1 MKTRV
6 LVISDLHL
14 GGAPA
19 TADTPAFQMC
29 TPAGRAELVR
39 FLDWATRTTAPQ
51 RQTQL
56 VIAGDVVDFLAE
68 NDGRGFVAFTGDDR
82 VATHKLD
89 LILERTSEVWQALR
103 RFVGAGHALTV
114 MLGNHDLELSLPGP
128 RRRLLEMLGPGRV
141 EFIYDN
147 QAFTRGPILVEHGN
161 RYDDWNAV
169 PHDDLR
175 EVRSRLSRGEPAE
188 FDPLPGSRMVVDLVN
203 PTKTRLSFVDL
214 LKPEDAALLPFLALL
229 APDRYAQV
237 AIGLK
242 ERIRALRVRYGADH
256 LPKDR
261 NFVGASLTPTAVTG
275 ALGTGSTTDDALL
288 ALADRAAA
296 GGDPGMVGSVG
307 SFLDRWRQKLAE
319 GYRQTQLDLLLAVL
333 RTLHHAQERAFDVEV
348 ESETYLGPATE
359 SARHGYEVVVYGH
372 THLAKRVVL
381 GGRTARDGTAVP
393 ERAVYLNSGTWAD
406 LMALPAGISVPDGS
420 AGAANARGQ
429 LAAFADDLAANRLD
443 GWRRQVPTFV
453 RIELDESDRVTEA
466 SLEMLDEADQP
477 ATVTTKTLRERL
489 DGGTRR

>member
-1 MKTRV
+1 LKTRV

-19 TADTPAFQMC
+19 TAETPAFQMC
-29 TPAGRAELVR
+29 TASGRAQLVR
-39 FLDWATRTTAPQ
+39 FLDWATRTTSAD
-51 RQTQL
+51 RETQL

-68 NDGRGFVAFTGDDR
+68 DDGRGFVAFTGDDR
-82 VATHKLD
+82 VAAQKLD
-89 LILERTSEVWQALR
+89 AIVGRTSEVWQALR
-103 RFVGAGHALTV
+103 RFVAAGHALTI
-114 MLGNHDLELSLPGP
+114 MLGNHDLELSLPAP
-128 RRRLLEMLGPGRV
+128 RRRVLEVLGPGRV

-147 QAFTRGPILVEHGN
+147 QAFTLGPVLVEHGN

-175 EVRSRLSRGEPAE
+175 EVRSRLSRGEAAE

-203 PTKTRLSFVDL
+203 PTKAKLSFVDL

-229 APDRYAQV
+229 APDRYAHAV
-237 AIGLK
+237 IGLK

-261 NFVGASLTPTAVTG
+261 NFVGASVTSTGVAG
-275 ALGTGSTTDDALL
+275 ALGTGNATDDALL

-307 SFLDRWRQKLAE
+307 SFLDRWRAKLAD
-319 GYRQTQLDLLLAVL
+319 GYRQTQLDLLLSVL
-333 RTLHHAQERAFDVEV
+333 RTLHHAGERAFDVEV
-348 ESETYLGPATE
+348 ESDTYLGPATE

-372 THLAKRVVL
+372 THLAKRVPL
-381 GGRTARDGTAVP
+381 GGRTARDGTAVSD
-393 ERAVYLNSGTWAD
+393 RAVYLNSGTWAD
-406 LMALPAGISVPDGS
+406 LMALPAGISAPDGS
-420 AGAANARGQ
+420 PGATNARER

-453 RIELDESDRVTEA
+453 RIEVDDAHRVTEA

-477 ATVTTKTLRERL
+477 VTVTTKTLRERL
-489 DGGTRR
+489 EGARP